1 MNERTIGRIPNDPDD
16 GAYLCPNDILLGRS
30 TSKIPQGP
38 FHQTE
43 NPRHWFEF
51 CQKIV
56 ESFWKRWSR
65 DVLPLLVPRKKW
77 NAETRNVKVNDF
89 VIVADPNPV
98 RGKWNV
104 GRVLQVFPG
113 EDGLVRNVQVKT
125 ASGAYTRSI
134 TKICVIYPAEGYA
147 D

>member
-1 MNERTIGRIPNDPDD
+1 M
-16 GAYLCPNDILLGRS
+16 
-30 TSKIPQGP
+30 
-38 FHQTE
+38 
-43 NPRHWFEF
+43 
-51 CQKIV
+51 
-56 ESFWKRWSR
+56 
-65 DVLPLLVPRKKW
+65 PRKKW
-77 NAETRNVKVNDF
+77 NTETRNVKVKDF

-98 RGKWNV
+98 PGKWNV

-125 ASGAYTRSI
+125 ASGTYTRSI